1 MVCKF
6 LKKYPEVPGW
16 RKIRNWHNEMK
27 NMMRVVG
34 KKRRATVPLLA
45 GRVIV

>member
-1 MVCKF
+1 MVYKF

-34 KKRRATVPLLA
+34 KTSNVFRFYNIQP
-45 GRVIV
+45 